1 MKKFAVN
8 DEVMFISEDGL
19 AELGRV
25 GKITNIH
32 ELKNGDIAIVEFS
45 DGLEKIPL
53 ENLVKVKREPV
64 EEPKDE
70 KTEEKAETEEIPEG
84 ARKISKDEMTAAL
97 VKITSPDYIE
107 SSLKLGFKSMFFG
120 LTAVMVGTRIIDE
133 LYGDKDTI
141 VITRED
147 LEKTLR
153 NGLDLKKLSEGVGG
167 RMDAVRLV
175 PVGITCALVLKH
187 LIPELFGES
196 ENA

>member
-1 MKKFAVN
+1 MKKIAVN
-8 DEVMFISEDGL
+8 DEVMFISENGS

-32 ELKNGDIAIVEFS
+32 ELKNGDIAIVEFA

-70 KTEEKAETEEIPEG
+70 KTEEKTETEIPEG
-84 ARKISKDEMTAAL
+84 ARKISKNEMTAAL
-97 VKITSPDYIE
+97 VKITSPDY
-107 SSLKLGFKSMFFG
+107 LKSNLKVSGTSVFFG
-120 LTAVMVGTRIIDE
+120 LTAVMVGHRIIDE
-133 LYGDKDTI
+133 LYGDKDTV

-147 LEKTLR
+147 LMRILKD
-153 NGLDLKKLSEGVGG
+153 GLTLKKLSEDVGG
-167 RMDAVRLV
+167 RMDAACLT
-175 PVGITCALVLKH
+175 PVGITCAIVLKR

>member
-32 ELKNGDIAIVEFS
+32 ELKNGDIAIVEFA

-84 ARKISKDEMTAAL
+84 ARKISKNEMTAAL
-97 VKITSPDYIE
+97 VKITSPDYLE
-107 SSLKLGFKSMFFG
+107 SNLKLSGTSVFFG
-120 LTAVMVGTRIIDE
+120 LTAVMVGHRIIDE
-133 LYGDKDTI
+133 LYENEDTV

-147 LEKTLR
+147 LMKILKD
-153 NGLDLKKLSEGVGG
+153 GLGLKKLSEDVGG
-167 RMDAVRLV
+167 RMDAARLA
-175 PVGITCALVLKH
+175 PVGITCAIVLKR
-187 LIPELFGES
+187 LIPELFGET